1 MGSEGVDGLPE
12 ELDSWVADR
21 AAATDTSRADVLR
34 RLLAAHR
41 LLDEHPEALEDPES
55 IDVTELLGSAPDTND
70 DTAVSAE
77 VDALTA
83 DVAEMVAR
91 INALEDDLDE
101 KITDVRERVIQV
113 KRETDAKAPED
124 HDHPDIERRL
134 RQGFENY
141 EEILEYLTETT
152 DDHDAKLDTVASAIV
167 DLRGRIATLERDSNE
182 RAAAADLRREANRQG
197 VAEAVCESCGESVH
211 LGLLD
216 SPFCPHCEST
226 FDGVE
231 PKRGFF
237 GSHRLTVGQRPALEA
252 PTESASAG
260 AERDGLFDDESRG
273 AEDTSGARAD
283 GSTSHDTAGEEQEKS
298 AAAED
303 VSERDTDRT
312 ANTAQVNE

>member
-34 RLLAAHR
+34 RLLAAHH

-55 IDVTELLGSAPDTND
+55 IDVAELLGGTADSDD

-167 DLRGRIATLERDSNE
+167 DLRARVATLERDSSE

-197 VAEAVCESCGESVH
+197 VAEAVCESCGGSVH

-252 PTESASAG
+252 PSESASA
-260 AERDGLFDDESRG
+260 APERDGLFDDENQS
-273 AEDTSGARAD
+273 AERASGTRAD
-283 GSTSHDTAGEEQEKS
+283 GSTAHNTAEEDPEKS
-298 AAAED
+298 AAKEN
-303 VSERDTDRT
+303 VSEGDTDPT
-312 ANTAQVNE
+312 ANKAPVNE